1 MQSEQKVC
9 EQEVRTGLS
18 KKSLQIWHR
27 REFSSGANSESGV
40 FNQSVESG
48 ISKDCAIR
56 RTKVSCGRRHR
67 LVRCDIDRSS
77 VV

>member
-1 MQSEQKVC
+1 MHSEQNVC

-27 REFSSGANSESGV
+27 REFSSGASSESGV

-48 ISKDCAIR
+48 ISKDCAIKRAVESRGR
-56 RTKVSCGRRHR
+56 RRRHR
-67 LVRCDIDRSS
+67 LNRCPRTLR
-77 VV
+77 